1 MLRVEFPPSEE
12 LEVSGESGKHRYVLT
27 ARVCTAVFFH
37 QFFHAGVKSQKKLK
51 VFFCGLVY
59 QPFGKNE
66 VFADSSGSF
75 YCPCFLAALQLS
87 CLLLFGHLTVFL
99 PHGALPDLK
108 S

>member
-1 MLRVEFPPSEE
+1 MPRAEFPPSEE

-27 ARVCTAVFFH
+27 ARICTAVFFH
-37 QFFHAGVKSQKKLK
+37 QFFHGSVKSQKKLK
-51 VFFCGLVY
+51 VFFRGLVY

-75 YCPCFLAALQLS
+75 LCPCFLAALQLS
-87 CLLLFGHLTVFL
+87 CLLLFGHLSVLL
-99 PHGALPDLK
+99 PHGALPNLK